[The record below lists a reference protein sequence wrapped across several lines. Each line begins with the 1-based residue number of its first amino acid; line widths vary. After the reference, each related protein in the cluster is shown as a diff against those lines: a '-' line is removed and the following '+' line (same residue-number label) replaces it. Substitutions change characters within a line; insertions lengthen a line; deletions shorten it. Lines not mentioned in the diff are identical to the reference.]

1 MSIKTEI
8 EITIIHNLERPF
20 LGLVLLLSSSFPLLP
35 PFVVMEK
42 EAISIPPTF
51 PLEKVFSRTFCC
63 EMALFD
69 PGEY

>member
-8 EITIIHNLERPF
+8 EITIIHNLERAF
-20 LGLVLLLSSSFPLLP
+20 FGLILLSSSSPLLP
-35 PFVVMEK
+35 PFVVIEK

-51 PLEKVFSRTFCC
+51 PVEKVFSRTFCC
-63 EMALFD
+63 EMVLLD